1 MKKTIALLCAV
12 IMAVS
17 AVGCSKKDTQT
28 QAGDGGLVLDSYPIE
43 TDQSLTYFKALP
55 SNLISTVNDYSETE
69 FAKEFMRQTGVKIE
83 YIQPV
88 AGQFNESFNI
98 MLASDEL
105 PYNIETSMVDLY
117 LGGPNKAMADGVI
130 IPINEYQKYAPA
142 FFGYLDEH
150 PDLRKYCM
158 TDEKEYYG
166 FPLINESQRLAI
178 STGPTV
184 RADWLEDLNLP
195 FPETVEEWETML
207 TAFKDQKGATA
218 PLSFN
223 YALITNC
230 LLMLEAW
237 PLSYVDGDEIKYGA
251 VSDNFERALGTL
263 HSWYEKGLIDK
274 NIVSADEKTVSNQIL
289 TGKTGASLLSGG
301 REIGQF
307 MSDGVRPDDRFELI
321 GTRFP
326 TYKKGDVNS
335 WIYAANLVTGSGVA
349 AISTQ
354 CKNPALAA
362 KVLDY
367 AYTKEG
373 DMLCNYGVEGKTF
386 NYVDGEPIYS
396 DLITNNPDG
405 LSMSQALSMYVRV
418 GGGDGAFIRRE
429 GYINQYYARPQQKQ
443 SLDNWMIGQEESQKH
458 VLPGLT
464 PTVEEAQEYAEI
476 MNEVSRYQDEM
487 ILKFITGIEPLEN
500 FDQYVE
506 KMKSFGL
513 DRAMEIQTGALARF
527 NQRD

>member
-1 MKKTIALLCAV
+1 MKKLIALLCA
-12 IMAVS
+12 ITMAFA
-17 AVGCSKKDTQT
+17 AVGCGKKDNETKT
-28 QAGDGGLVLDSYPIE
+28 EGNDLALESYPIE

-55 SNLISTVNDYSETE
+55 SNLVSTINDYSETE
-69 FAKEFMRQTGVKIE
+69 FAQEFMRQTGVKIE
-83 YIQPV
+83 YMQPV

-105 PYNIETSMVDLY
+105 PDIIETAWVDLY
-117 LGGPNKAMADGVI
+117 LGGPNKAMADDVI
-130 IPINEYQKYAPA
+130 IPINEYQKYAPS

-150 PDLRKYCM
+150 PELRKYCM
-158 TDEKEYYG
+158 TDDGDYYG
-166 FPLINESQRLAI
+166 FPLINESQRLAL

-195 FPETVEEWETML
+195 FPETVDDWDTML
-207 TAFKDQKGATA
+207 TAFKEQKGATA

-223 YALITNC
+223 YALITNA
-230 LLMLEAW
+230 LMTFEGW

-251 VSDNFERALGTL
+251 VSDNFKRALGTL
-263 HSWYEKGLIDK
+263 HSWYERGLLDK

-301 REIGQF
+301 REIGKF

-326 TYKKGDVNS
+326 SYQKGEVNK
-335 WIYAANLVTGSGVA
+335 WIYASKLVTGSGIA

-373 DMLCNYGVEGKTF
+373 DVLCNYGVEGKTF

-396 DLITNNPDG
+396 ELITNNPDG
-405 LSMSQALSMYVRV
+405 LSMSEALSMYVRV

-429 GYINQYYARPQQKQ
+429 GYINQYYALPQQQQ
-443 SLDNWMIGQEESQKH
+443 SLDNWMIGQEESQDR

-513 DRAMEIQTGALARF
+513 DRAMEIQTGALKRF
-527 NQRD
+527 EQRG